1 MNGSSRRPP
10 GTRTPRPAHD
20 DPGLQPERTALAWGR
35 TVLALITAAAVCL
48 RWISHHGPFV
58 LALLAVTVV
67 TGTAICLTQRARY
80 TRSSSGITAERV
92 AADVHGVLGLAAATV
107 VLGSLGIY
115 VVVVLA

>member
-1 MNGSSRRPP
+1 MNGSSSRPP

-58 LALLAVTVV
+58 LALFAVTVV
-67 TGTAICLTQRARY
+67 TGTAICLSQRSRY
-80 TRSSSGITAERV
+80 IRASFGITAERV
-92 AADVHGVLGLAAATV
+92 AADVSGVLGLSAATV

-115 VVVVLA
+115 IVTVLA